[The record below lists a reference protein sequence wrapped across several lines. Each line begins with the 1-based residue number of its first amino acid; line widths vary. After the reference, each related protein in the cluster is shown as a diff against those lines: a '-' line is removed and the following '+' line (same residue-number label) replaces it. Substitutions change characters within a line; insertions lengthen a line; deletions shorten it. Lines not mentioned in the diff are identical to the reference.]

1 MTIANSS
8 LQSFFEGFLKD
19 RTNVLLLYGRRTKTL
34 GFMKINN
41 LCSSSLSS
49 PALVG
54 ESCAQLAGQQGWAV
68 CGSMVRQRKVNICH
82 LMISEKLR
90 SRDFQL
96 ETVTRASECV
106 VNGEQPRLS
115 VTAVQGHW
123 EPCDGSSA
131 VTRRELSIHSLC
143 SILSGRG
150 SNNDS

>member
-1 MTIANSS
+1 
-8 LQSFFEGFLKD
+8 
-19 RTNVLLLYGRRTKTL
+19 
-34 GFMKINN
+34 MKINN

-96 ETVTRASECV
+96 ETVKRASECV

-115 VTAVQGHW
+115 VTAVG
-123 EPCDGSSA
+123 
-131 VTRRELSIHSLC
+131 TM
-143 SILSGRG
+143 
-150 SNNDS
+150 

>member
-1 MTIANSS
+1 
-8 LQSFFEGFLKD
+8 
-19 RTNVLLLYGRRTKTL
+19 
-34 GFMKINN
+34 MKINN

-96 ETVTRASECV
+96 ETVKRASECV

-123 EPCDGSSA
+123 DSGNHVTGS
-131 VTRRELSIHSLC
+131 VQGRE
-143 SILSGRG
+143 G
-150 SNNDS
+150 S